1 MRQSSNAFLLG
12 VDKVVSLVHF
22 LAKISSHGDEL
33 LRFEVL
39 DARKILLR
47 IYDAIKIAPIG
58 HIDGKLTQFV

>member
-12 VDKVVSLVHF
+12 VDKVVFFIHF
-22 LAKISSHGDEL
+22 LTQVARHGDEL
-33 LRFEVL
+33 LCFEVF